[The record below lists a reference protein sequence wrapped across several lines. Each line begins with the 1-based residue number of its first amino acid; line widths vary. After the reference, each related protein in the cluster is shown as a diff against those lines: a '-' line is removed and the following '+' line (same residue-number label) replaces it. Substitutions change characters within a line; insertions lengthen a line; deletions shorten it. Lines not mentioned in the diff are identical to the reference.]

1 MQRRR
6 TENEWQ
12 GRTERQVKANQQN
25 ADYSV
30 GGFVILIL
38 LYALFA
44 LTS

>member
-12 GRTERQVKANQQN
+12 GRTERQVNSNHQI
-25 ADYSV
+25 ADYSI